1 MTITIPGLATST
13 KTPGV
18 YMNVILGG
26 APASP
31 GTQAIKIMLMG
42 NKIGTA
48 VSGSAP
54 TIALP
59 AGTIAVATPIA
70 LSSSDDAATYF
81 GLGSE
86 VHIMSRAV
94 FAQYPNA
101 TVYGIA
107 VAEGGGAY
115 ASVVCTFATTATASY
130 TIRVRACGE
139 VIDVPVTTSDTATTI
154 ATNVCAA
161 VNAVTWLPYYAQ
173 WSSSVGDRLVAFTAK
188 CNGPRG
194 NELTVLL
201 SFVSSSGTETPIT
214 TSSTSSGAG
223 TTGIMSGGTVSG
235 NIYVFSGGTTQD
247 SFANA
252 LSAMTPVRYNR
263 IVGACTDAT
272 NIGRISTHISSQSSV
287 TSQKREQG
295 ICATLASSGTAT
307 TLATGVNAARMQIAW
322 HYNSLVPAC
331 MIAAQVC
338 AARVIGDSFAGGF
351 LPGEASD
358 PDANLSGIQLATIPM
373 QNSVDDQPTQTEIE
387 SALNNGLTV
396 LGASTARPGYAVMP
410 LSITSLSLING
421 LQNYAVLFTG
431 YVTVC
436 DYVAD
441 GEQSALGVRYAGFKL
456 GSNDANGEPPK
467 APLVTTPQ
475 QIRASVLLDLKGYES
490 QGIIRDVDANASLLV
505 VEASGV
511 TPGRVDMDIPV
522 EPTPWLT
529 ILAGNVR
536 QIPSV

>member
-1 MTITIPGLATST
+1 MSVVIPGLATSR

-26 APASP
+26 APSSP
-31 GTQAIKIMLMG
+31 AQQAIKILLMG
-42 NKIGTA
+42 NKMGTA

-59 AGTIAVATPIA
+59 AGTQADATPVA
-70 LSSSDDAATYF
+70 LASSDDAATYF

-86 VHIMSRAV
+86 VHVMARAV
-94 FAQYPNA
+94 FAQYPDA
-101 TVYGIA
+101 TVYGIS
-107 VAEGGGAY
+107 VAEGGGSY
-115 ASVVCTFATTATASY
+115 ASVVCTFATTATAAY

-139 VIDVPVTTSDTATTI
+139 VIDVAVASGDTATAIGT
-154 ATNVCAA
+154 AVCTA

-173 WSSSVGDRLVAFTAK
+173 YVLGAVTFTAK

-194 NELTVLL
+194 NDLAVLL
-201 SFVSSSGTETPIT
+201 SFVSSSGTETLIT
-214 TSSTSSGAG
+214 TSSTASPGA
-223 TTGIMSGGTVSG
+223 TTGIMSGGGASG
-235 NIYVFSGGTTQD
+235 NLYRFTGGTTQD

-252 LSAMTPVRYNR
+252 IAAIVPTRYHR

-272 NIGRISTHISSQSSV
+272 NIGRISTHV
-287 TSQKREQG
+287 TSQAAVTAQKREQF

-307 TLATGVNAARMQIAW
+307 TLATGVNAARGQVCW

-331 MIAAQVC
+331 MVAAQVA
-338 AARVIGDSFAGGF
+338 AARVIGDSFAGGS

-358 PDANLSGIQLATIPM
+358 PGANLTGVQLATVPM
-373 QNSVDDQPTQTEIE
+373 QYHIDDQPTDTEIE
-387 SALNNGLTV
+387 SALNNGMCV
-396 LGASTARPGYAVMP
+396 IGASLARPGYGVVVR
-410 LSITSLSLING
+410 SITSLSLVNG
-421 LQNYAVLFTG
+421 LQNYAVLDTG

-441 GEQSALGVRYAGFKL
+441 GEQSALGSRYAGFKL
-456 GSNDANGEPPK
+456 GANDSNGDPPK

-475 QIRASVLLDLKGYES
+475 QIRASVLADLKGYES
-490 QGIIRDVDANASLLV
+490 QGIIRDVDSNASLLV
-505 VEASGV
+505 VAANVGV
-511 TPGRVDMDIPV
+511 PGRVDMDIPV

-529 ILAGNVR
+529 IIAGNVR
-536 QIPSV
+536 QIQSV

>member
-1 MTITIPGLATST
+1 MSVIIPGLSTSQ

-18 YMNVILGG
+18 YLNVILGG
-26 APASP
+26 APSSP
-31 GTQAIKIMLMG
+31 GASAIKILLMG
-42 NKIGTA
+42 NKMGTA

-59 AGTIAVATPIA
+59 AGTQANATPVLLA
-70 LSSSDDAATYF
+70 SSDDAATYF

-86 VHIMSRAV
+86 VHAMARAV
-94 FAQYPNA
+94 FAQYPDA
-101 TVYGIA
+101 LVYGCG
-107 VAEGGGAY
+107 VAEGGGSA
-115 ASVVCTFATTATASY
+115 ASVVCTFATTASAAY
-130 TIRVRACGE
+130 TVRVRACGE
-139 VIDVPVTTSDTATTI
+139 TIDVPVFTGDTATVI
-154 ATNVCAA
+154 AAAVCAA

-173 WSSSVGDRLVAFTAK
+173 YSTGAVTFTAK

-194 NELTVLL
+194 NDLAVLL
-201 SFVSSSGTETPIT
+201 SFVSSAGTETPIT
-214 TSSTSSGAG
+214 TSSTTSPGA
-223 TTGIMSGGTVSG
+223 TTGILSGGAASG
-235 NIYVFSGGTTQD
+235 NLYRFAGGTTQD
-247 SFANA
+247 SFATA
-252 LSAMTPVRYNR
+252 LSAIASTRYNR
-263 IVGACTDAT
+263 IVGSCTDAT
-272 NIGRISTHISSQSSV
+272 NIGRISTHIASQSSV
-287 TSQKREQG
+287 TTQKREQG
-295 ICATLASSGTAT
+295 ICATLDTLGNAT
-307 TLATGVNAARMQIAW
+307 TLATGINAARMQIAW

-331 MIAAQVC
+331 MVAAQVC
-338 AARVIGDSFAGGF
+338 AARVNGDSLTGVAAP
-351 LPGEASD
+351 LPGENAD
-358 PDANLSGIQLATIPM
+358 PDANLSGVQLATIPM
-373 QNSVDDQPTQTEIE
+373 QNNIDDQPTSTEIE

-396 LGASTARPGYAVMP
+396 LGASPARPGYSVLV
-410 LSITSLSLING
+410 LSITTLSLVNG
-421 LQNYAVLFTG
+421 LQNYAVLLTG

-441 GEQSALGVRYAGFKL
+441 GEQAALAVRYAGFRL

-505 VEASGV
+505 VEASTV

-536 QIPSV
+536 QIQSV

>member
-1 MTITIPGLATST
+1 MSVIIPGLSTSQ

-26 APASP
+26 APSSP
-31 GTQAIKIMLMG
+31 GASAIKILLMG
-42 NKIGTA
+42 NKMGTA
-48 VSGSAP
+48 VSGASPA
-54 TIALP
+54 IALP
-59 AGTIAVATPIA
+59 AGTQANATPVLLA
-70 LSSSDDAATYF
+70 SSDDAASYF

-86 VHIMSRAV
+86 IHTMARAV
-94 FAQYPNA
+94 FAQYPDA
-101 TVYGIA
+101 TLYGCS
-107 VAEGGGAY
+107 VAEGGGSA
-115 ASVVCTFATTATASY
+115 ASVVCTFATTATAAY
-130 TIRVRACGE
+130 TVRIRACGE
-139 VIDVPVTTSDTATTI
+139 TIDVPVFTGDTAATI
-154 ATNVCAA
+154 ATAVATA
-161 VNAVTWLPYYAQ
+161 VNAATWLPYYAQ
-173 WSSSVGDRLVAFTAK
+173 TSTGAVTFTAK

-194 NELTVLL
+194 NDLVVML
-201 SFVSSSGTETPIT
+201 SFVSSAGIETPIT
-214 TSSTSSGAG
+214 TSSTTSPGA
-223 TTGIMSGGTVSG
+223 TTGIMSGGAASG
-235 NIYVFSGGTTQD
+235 NIYRFSGGTTQD
-247 SFANA
+247 SFATA
-252 LSAMTPVRYNR
+252 LSAIASTRYNR

-272 NIGRISTHISSQSSV
+272 NIGRISTHIASQSSV
-287 TSQKREQG
+287 TTQKREQG
-295 ICATLASSGTAT
+295 ICATLDTLGNAT

-331 MIAAQVC
+331 MVAAQVC
-338 AARVIGDSFAGGF
+338 AARVNGDSLTGVAAP
-351 LPGEASD
+351 LPGENAD
-358 PDANLSGIQLATIPM
+358 PDANLSGVQLATIPM
-373 QNSVDDQPTQTEIE
+373 QNNIDDQPTSTEVE

-396 LGASTARPGYAVMP
+396 LGASTARPGYAVLV
-410 LSITSLSLING
+410 LSITTLSLVNG
-421 LQNYAVLFTG
+421 LQNYSVLLTG

-441 GEQSALGVRYAGFKL
+441 GEQAALAVRYAGFKL

-529 ILAGNVR
+529 IIAGNVR

>member
-1 MTITIPGLATST
+1 VSVVIPGLTTSQ

-26 APASP
+26 SPSSP
-31 GTQAIKIMLMG
+31 GQQAIKILLLG

-48 VSGSAP
+48 ISGSAP

-59 AGTIAVATPIA
+59 AGTVADATPTLLA
-70 LSSSDDAATYF
+70 SDTDAGVYF

-86 VHIMSRAV
+86 LHDMARVV

-101 TVYGIA
+101 LVYGCG
-107 VAEGGGAY
+107 VAEGGGSA
-115 ASVVCTFATTATASY
+115 ASVVCTFATTATAAY
-130 TIRVRACGE
+130 TVRVRACGE
-139 VIDVPVTTSDTATTI
+139 VIDVPVYTGDTATVI
-154 ATNVCAA
+154 ATAVCAA

-173 WSSSVGDRLVAFTAK
+173 FSTGAVTFTAK

-194 NELTVLL
+194 NDLAVLL
-201 SFVSSSGTETPIT
+201 SFVSSAGYETPIT
-214 TSSTSSGAG
+214 TSSTTSPGA
-223 TTGIMSGGTVSG
+223 TTGILSGGAASG
-235 NIYVFSGGTTQD
+235 NLYRFAGGTTQD
-247 SFANA
+247 SFAAA
-252 LSAMTPVRYNR
+252 LSAIGSTRYNR
-263 IVGACTDAT
+263 IVGACVDAT
-272 NIGRISTHISSQSSV
+272 NIGRIATHVASQSSV
-287 TSQKREQG
+287 TVQKREQA
-295 ICATLASSGTAT
+295 ICATLASLGTAT
-307 TLATGVNAARMQIAW
+307 TLATGVNAPRVQIAW

-331 MIAAQVC
+331 MVAAQVC
-338 AARVIGDSFAGGF
+338 AARVIGDSITGIASP

-358 PDANLSGIQLATIPM
+358 PDANLSNVQLATIPM
-373 QNSVDDQPTQTEIE
+373 QNSIDDQPTGTEIE

-396 LGASTARPGYAVMP
+396 IGASSARPGYGVIN

-441 GEQSALGVRYAGFKL
+441 GEQAALGVRYAGFKL
-456 GSNDANGEPPK
+456 GSNDANGVPPL

-475 QIRASVLLDLKGYES
+475 QIRAAVLLDLKSYES
-490 QGIIRDVDANASLLV
+490 AGIIRDVDANADLLV
-505 VEASGV
+505 VEANAL

-529 ILAGNVR
+529 IIAGNVR
-536 QIPSV
+536 QQPSV

>member
-1 MTITIPGLATST
+1 MSIVIPGLATST
-13 KTPGV
+13 KKPGV
-18 YMNVILGG
+18 YLNVILGG
-26 APASP
+26 SP
-31 GTQAIKIMLMG
+31 SSPSQQAIKILLMG

-59 AGTIAVATPIA
+59 AGTQADATPVLLA
-70 LSSSDDAATYF
+70 SSDDAGTYF

-86 VHIMSRAV
+86 VHDMARAV

-101 TVYGIA
+101 TVYGIS

-115 ASVVCTFATTATASY
+115 ASCVCTFATTATAAY

-139 VIDVPVTTSDTATTI
+139 VIDVPVNTGDTATAIGT
-154 ATNVCAA
+154 AVCTA

-173 WSSSVGDRLVAFTAK
+173 FVLGAVTFTAK

-194 NELTVLL
+194 NDLAVLL
-201 SFVSSSGTETPIT
+201 SFVSSAGVETLIT

-223 TTGIMSGGTVSG
+223 TTGQMSGGSASG
-235 NIYVFSGGTTQD
+235 NLYRFSGGTTQD
-247 SFANA
+247 SFAAA
-252 LSAMTPVRYNR
+252 LSAIASTRYNR

-272 NIGRISTHISSQSSV
+272 NIGRISTHIASQSSV
-287 TSQKREQG
+287 TIQKREQG
-295 ICATLASSGTAT
+295 IVATLASSGTAT
-307 TLATGVNAARMQIAW
+307 TLATGVNAARMQVAW

-331 MIAAQVC
+331 MVAAQVC
-338 AARVIGDSFAGGF
+338 AARVNGDSLSGVASP
-351 LPGEASD
+351 LPGENAD
-358 PDANLSGIQLATIPM
+358 PDANLSNVQLVSIPM
-373 QNSVDDQPTQTEIE
+373 QFNVDDQPTDTEIE

-396 LGASTARPGYAVMP
+396 IGASTARPGYGVIN
-410 LSITSLSLING
+410 LSITSLSLVNG

-431 YVTVC
+431 YPTVL

-441 GEQSALGVRYAGFKL
+441 GEQAALGVRYAGFKL

-490 QGIIRDVDANASLLV
+490 QGIIRDVDDNASLLV
-505 VEASGV
+505 VEADAGV
-511 TPGRVDMDIPV
+511 PGRVNMDIPV

-536 QIPSV
+536 QIASV

>member
-1 MTITIPGLATST
+1 MGVIIPGLSTSQ

-18 YMNVILGG
+18 YLNVILGG
-26 APASP
+26 SPSSP
-31 GTQAIKIMLMG
+31 GASAIKILLMG
-42 NKIGTA
+42 NKMGTA
-48 VSGSAP
+48 VSGASPA
-54 TIALP
+54 IALP
-59 AGTIAVATPIA
+59 AGTQPNATPVLLA
-70 LSSSDDAATYF
+70 SSGDAASYF

-86 VHIMSRAV
+86 IHVMARAV
-94 FAQYPNA
+94 FSQYPDA
-101 TVYGIA
+101 LVYGCS
-107 VAEGGGAY
+107 VAEGGGSA
-115 ASVVCTFATTATASY
+115 ASVVCTFATTATAAY
-130 TIRVRACGE
+130 TVRVRACGE
-139 VIDVPVTTSDTATTI
+139 TIDVPVFTGDTAATI
-154 ATNVCAA
+154 ATAVATA

-173 WSSSVGDRLVAFTAK
+173 TSTGALTFTAK

-194 NELTVLL
+194 NDLTVIL
-201 SFVSSSGTETPIT
+201 SFVSSAGIETQIS
-214 TSSTSSGAG
+214 TSSTTSPGA
-223 TTGIMSGGTVSG
+223 TTGIMSGGAASG
-235 NIYVFSGGTTQD
+235 NLYRFAGGTTQD
-247 SFANA
+247 SFATA
-252 LSAMTPVRYNR
+252 LSAIASTRYNR

-272 NIGRISTHISSQSSV
+272 NVGRISTHIASQSSI

-295 ICATLASSGTAT
+295 ICATLDTLGNAT

-331 MIAAQVC
+331 MVAAQVC
-338 AARVIGDSFAGGF
+338 AARVNGDALTGVASP
-351 LPGEASD
+351 LPGENAD
-358 PDANLSGIQLATIPM
+358 PDANLSGVQLATIPM
-373 QNSVDDQPTQTEIE
+373 QNNVDDQPTSTEVE

-396 LGASTARPGYAVMP
+396 IGASTARPGYGVLV
-410 LSITSLSLING
+410 LSITSLSLVNG
-421 LQNYAVLFTG
+421 LQNYGVLLTG

-441 GEQSALGVRYAGFKL
+441 GEQAALALRYAGFRL

-490 QGIIRDVDANASLLV
+490 QGIIRDVDANKSLLV
-505 VEASGV
+505 VEASSV

-536 QIPSV
+536 QIQSV

>member
-1 MTITIPGLATST
+1 MSVIIPGLSTSQ

-26 APASP
+26 APSSP
-31 GTQAIKIMLMG
+31 AGSAIKILLMG
-42 NKIGTA
+42 NKMGTA
-48 VSGSAP
+48 VSGASPA
-54 TIALP
+54 IALP
-59 AGTIAVATPIA
+59 AGTQANATPVLLA
-70 LSSSDDAATYF
+70 SSDDAASYF

-86 VHIMSRAV
+86 IHTMARAV
-94 FAQYPNA
+94 FAQYPDA
-101 TVYGIA
+101 TLYGCS
-107 VAEGGGAY
+107 VAEGGGSS
-115 ASVVCTFATTATASY
+115 ASVVCTFATTATAAY
-130 TIRVRACGE
+130 TVRVRACGQT
-139 VIDVPVTTSDTATTI
+139 VDVPVFTGDTAATI
-154 ATNVCAA
+154 ATAVATA
-161 VNAVTWLPYYAQ
+161 VNAVTWLPYYGQTSTGA
-173 WSSSVGDRLVAFTAK
+173 LTFTAK

-194 NELTVLL
+194 NDLTVLL
-201 SFVSSSGTETPIT
+201 SFVSSAGIETPIT
-214 TSSTSSGAG
+214 TSSTTSPGA
-223 TTGIMSGGTVSG
+223 TTGIMSGGSASG
-235 NIYVFSGGTTQD
+235 NIYRFSGGTTQD
-247 SFANA
+247 SFATA
-252 LSAMTPVRYNR
+252 LSAIASTRYNR

-272 NIGRISTHISSQSSV
+272 NIGRISTHIASQSSV
-287 TSQKREQG
+287 TTQKREQG
-295 ICATLASSGTAT
+295 ICATLDTLGNAT

-331 MIAAQVC
+331 MVAAQVC
-338 AARVIGDSFAGGF
+338 AARVNGDSLTGVAAP
-351 LPGEASD
+351 LPGENAD
-358 PDANLSGIQLATIPM
+358 PDANLSGVQLATIPM
-373 QNSVDDQPTQTEIE
+373 QNNIDDQPTSTEVE

-396 LGASTARPGYAVMP
+396 LGASTARPGYAVLV
-410 LSITSLSLING
+410 LSITTLSLVNA
-421 LQNYAVLFTG
+421 LQNYSVLLTG

-441 GEQSALGVRYAGFKL
+441 GEQAALAVRYAGFKL